1 METIKKQIKN
11 VPELRFPE
19 FSGEWE
25 EKKLGELFSF
35 FATNSF
41 SRDDLNYEIG
51 EVKNIHYGDI
61 HTKFRSLFNI
71 TKENVPFINKEILN
85 KKIEI
90 NYCKE
95 GDIVIA
101 DASEDYEGV
110 GKAIELVELNNEK
123 VVAGLHTLMARP
135 INNMFII
142 GFIGH
147 MMKSFNIRYQIKM
160 IAQGTKVLSI
170 SSKRMKEIILNI
182 PSFLEQ
188 QKIAAFLTAVD
199 KKIELTDKKI
209 KHLENYKKG
218 LMQKLLTGKIRF
230 PKFSGEWKLEK
241 FDNIFLKK
249 SYKNYQIN
257 KSKYLS
263 NGLYP
268 VIDQGKEKIVGYS
281 NDFDKTINASENNII
296 VFGDHTRE
304 IKFIDFDCIIG
315 ADGTQL
321 LRTKGNFDLKFFY
334 YQLLN
339 KKIPNMG
346 YARHFKF
353 LKKINFSYPLL
364 SEQQKIAS
372 FLTLI
377 DKKIELFTKK
387 SENLKAYK
395 KGLLQKMFV

>member
-1 METIKKQIKN
+1 MNAIKN
-11 VPELRFPE
+11 ITKNMPELRFPE

-188 QKIAAFLTAVD
+188 QKIAAFLSA
-199 KKIELTDKKI
+199 
-209 KHLENYKKG
+209 
-218 LMQKLLTGKIRF
+218 
-230 PKFSGEWKLEK
+230 
-241 FDNIFLKK
+241 
-249 SYKNYQIN
+249 
-257 KSKYLS
+257 
-263 NGLYP
+263 
-268 VIDQGKEKIVGYS
+268 
-281 NDFDKTINASENNII
+281 
-296 VFGDHTRE
+296 
-304 IKFIDFDCIIG
+304 
-315 ADGTQL
+315 
-321 LRTKGNFDLKFFY
+321 
-334 YQLLN
+334 
-339 KKIPNMG
+339 
-346 YARHFKF
+346 
-353 LKKINFSYPLL
+353 
-364 SEQQKIAS
+364 
-372 FLTLI
+372 I
-377 DKKIELFTKK
+377 DKKIEIVDKK
-387 SENLKAYK
+387 
-395 KGLLQKMFV
+395 

>member
-1 METIKKQIKN
+1 MNAMKN
-11 VPELRFPE
+11 ITKNMPELRFPG

-25 EKKLGELFSF
+25 EKRLGDICKIKKGQQLSKISLNNFDKYPVINGGIRPSGYIDKYNKNENSIVISEGGASCGYVNFIKTKFWSDGHCYTLEEL
-35 FATNSF
+35 
-41 SRDDLNYEIG
+41 
-51 EVKNIHYGDI
+51 KNIIIVEFLYQYL
-61 HTKFRSLFNI
+61 KFNEKRLSNLRVGSGLPNI
-71 TKENVPFINKEILN
+71 QQ
-85 KKIEI
+85 
-90 NYCKE
+90 
-95 GDIVIA
+95 
-101 DASEDYEGV
+101 
-110 GKAIELVELNNEK
+110 KAI
-123 VVAGLHTLMARP
+123 
-135 INNMFII
+135 I
-142 GFIGH
+142 
-147 MMKSFNIRYQIKM
+147 SF
-160 IAQGTKVLSI
+160 
-170 SSKRMKEIILNI
+170 EIMS
-182 PSFLEQ
+182 PSLPEQ

-377 DKKIELFTKK
+377 DKKIELVTKK
-387 SENLKAYK
+387 LENLKAYK